1 VAFRRSSRTVSTSVF
16 EVIAVAALAIACG
29 GAGAGVTGAQNI
41 PFTDHG
47 ATQQS
52 GYEGAP
58 RIAAGTDPGAMGIG
72 QLATKADGRLYIAV
86 FTGSQRTGGYDIRV
100 VRIDR
105 SGDTLEVRAMFSA
118 PAPGALTIQVL
129 TSPAHLVS
137 IERQSAAAAREI
149 KLLDQSGA
157 ERARGTVPQSVP

>member
-1 VAFRRSSRTVSTSVF
+1 M
-16 EVIAVAALAIACG
+16 ACG
-29 GAGAGVTGAQNI
+29 GAGAGVTRAPDI

-52 GYEGAP
+52 GYDGAP
-58 RIAAGTDPGAMGIG
+58 RIAAATDPAGTGLG
-72 QLATKADGRLYIAV
+72 QLAAKADGRLYIAV

-105 SGDTLEVRAMFSA
+105 SGETLEVRAMFSA

-137 IERQSAAAAREI
+137 IERQSAASAHEVV
-149 KLLDQSGA
+149 LLDQLGA

>member
-1 VAFRRSSRTVSTSVF
+1 VAFRRFSRTVSASVF
-16 EVIAVAALAIACG
+16 EVIVVAALAVGCG
-29 GAGAGVTGAQNI
+29 GAGAGVTAAQDI

-52 GYEGAP
+52 GYDGAP
-58 RIAAGTDPGAMGIG
+58 RIVAATDPAGTGLG
-72 QLATKADGRLYIAV
+72 QLAAKAGGRLYIAV
-86 FTGSQRTGGYDIRV
+86 FMGSQRTGGHDIRV

-105 SGDTLEVRAMFSA
+105 AADTVTVRAMFSV

-137 IERQSAAAAREI
+137 IERQSAASAHEI
-149 KLLDQSGA
+149 ALFDQSGA
-157 ERARGTVPQSVP
+157 ERARGSVPQSEP